1 MELGSAIP
9 SCPMEEQQS
18 KVVERTVGKKAEGVR
33 DNCMIPFQVKK
44 THFKSLN
51 EFLSSLSILSI

>member
-1 MELGSAIP
+1 
-9 SCPMEEQQS
+9 MEERQS

-44 THFKSLN
+44 THFK
-51 EFLSSLSILSI
+51 